1 MGDEPVEGI
10 LVVGHPDTTADILKS
25 VKPIFD
31 NSYQIS
37 KQAFILIWR
46 IMPYRLSI
54 SGLKNLGVGA
64 RDCPPRLSSTPLPL
78 ELIVSQRSTEAM
90 RITTKT
96 ISTMARKRM
105 AMTTTK
111 TTTET
116 HNTTIKV

>member
-10 LVVGHPDTTADILKS
+10 LVVGRPDTTADILKS

-64 RDCPPRLSSTPLPL
+64 GDCPPRLSSTPLPL

-116 HNTTIKV
+116 HNTTN

>member
-1 MGDEPVEGI
+1 M
-10 LVVGHPDTTADILKS
+10 VGRPDTTADILKS

-64 RDCPPRLSSTPLPL
+64 GDCPPRLSSTPLPL

-111 TTTET
+111 KTTTET
-116 HNTTIKV
+116 HNTTI